1 MNQNWEEFFSLQTP
15 EHEDVKKDN
24 FECIVVDG
32 KGTDLIFQM
41 FSLKVDEVEELVAE
55 VIEDHFGDTENFA
68 IEFVPEMG
76 MYGLLYKNAKDNPL
90 FSKDFHVYEFLDI
103 LDKTITELQK

>member
-1 MNQNWEEFFSLQTP
+1 MQTP